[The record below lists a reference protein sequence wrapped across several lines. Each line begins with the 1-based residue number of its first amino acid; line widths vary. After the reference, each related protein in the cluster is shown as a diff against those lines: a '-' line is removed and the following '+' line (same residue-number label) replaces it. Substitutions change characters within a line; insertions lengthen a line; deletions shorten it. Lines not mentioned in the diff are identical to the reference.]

1 MLKILVTSALKNRV
15 WVFTLF
21 IVVAALGIA
30 AALHL
35 PIDAVPD
42 ITNVQVVVNAKT
54 GALDPSRVEKLVTYP
69 IETEMQ
75 GVAGVEEVRSLSK
88 YGLSQVVVIFNEGV
102 DIYFA
107 RQLVAEKLQGV
118 RESLP
123 DGISA
128 ELAPVTTGL
137 GEVLMY
143 VLEPKLGSALS
154 SQDEKSQLLYL
165 REIQEYVVEPQL
177 KKVPGVADIDTNG
190 GLLKQVHINFFPD
203 RLKEYGFSMEQL
215 ATKLESLGESFG
227 GGYIQKGGMQVIVRA
242 TGKLESL
249 DSIANIPLGP
259 SFGGKLIRV
268 KDVADVRFDNALR
281 LGAATQSGKET
292 VLGTVLMRTG
302 ANSREVSLKSEEAL
316 KSSIS
321 LPADV
326 AVKIV
331 YSRSYLV
338 DATIRTVAKSLVEGA
353 ILVVLVLLFLI
364 GNFRAAIIV
373 ALAIPI
379 SMLFALKGMSIFGIS
394 ANLMS
399 LGAIDFGL
407 LVDGSVVLIENV
419 IRRFEGLHGKEINKS
434 EKIKL
439 VLDASGEV
447 LKPLVFG
454 LLIIMLVYIPI
465 LYLEGVEGKMFRPM
479 AATVL
484 LALGASLLI
493 ALFLM
498 PALAF
503 MFIPIK
509 QNEKEPILFR
519 ILRQSYQPLL
529 NLSLRRKWLVFGL
542 AVVPGLLALALFKQL
557 GSDFV
562 PQLDEGDLVINL
574 SRSTKQGID
583 ESVKWQKR
591 SEEIIMKFTE
601 VETVFS
607 RMGTPESALDPMG
620 PYLADTFVILK
631 KDHSQWPIINGEIR
645 TKEQL
650 FEAMKEVLEK
660 DNPDQE
666 VSANQPIEMRFNE
679 ILEGSRADV
688 ALRIFGPD
696 LDQLMEYAEQAEI
709 ALKDIP
715 GISEMESDPL
725 TALTKGPILD
735 VNLNYDKISNL
746 GLALKD
752 VNQLLEH
759 SMSGKDVGSFYQE
772 DRRFPIIL
780 HLDESLRDDINAI
793 SSVPVALPQ
802 GGTIDLKQVASI
814 EEHEQVT
821 TIARSGARRYSA
833 LSIFLKDRDV
843 GSFVKEAKDKIANS
857 INLDPGYIFEWG
869 GQFKNMEQARNRLL
883 LIIPFTLL
891 MIFILLIQS
900 FGNIRHA
907 ALVFMAIPFAMAGGI
922 FALYFRGINFSVSAS
937 VGFIALAGIATLN
950 SMVMVN
956 YFNQLKSEKLPLK
969 DVVSLGALARLRPVS
984 MTALVASLG
993 FIPMAINTGTGA
1005 EVQRPLATVVIGG
1018 IITST
1023 ILTLLVVPVFYEWM
1037 ERLKER
1043 FQKEAE

>member
-1 MLKILVTSALKNRV
+1 MLKALVTSALKNKV

-21 IVVAALGIA
+21 IVVAALGA
-30 AALHL
+30 GAALHL

-42 ITNVQVVVNAKT
+42 ITNVQVVINTKT
-54 GALDPSRVEKLVTYP
+54 GALDPGKIEKLVTYP

-75 GVAGVEEVRSLSK
+75 GISKVEEVRSLSK
-88 YGLSQVVVIFNEGV
+88 YGLSQVVIIFNEGV

-118 RESLP
+118 REALP
-123 DGISA
+123 EGVSA

-143 VLEPKLGSALS
+143 VLELKPGSPLS

-165 REIQEYVVEPQL
+165 REIQEYVLEPQI
-177 KKVPGVADIDTNG
+177 KKIPGVADLDTNG
-190 GLLKQVHINFFPD
+190 GLLKQVHVNFFPD
-203 RLKEYGFSMEQL
+203 RLKNYGLSMEQL

-227 GGYIQKGGMQVIVRA
+227 GGYIQRDGMQVIVRA
-242 TGKLESL
+242 TGNLENL

-268 KDVADVRFDNALR
+268 KDVADVRFDSALR

-292 VLGTVLMRTG
+292 VLGTVLMRIG
-302 ANSREVSLKSEEAL
+302 ANSREVASKAEEAL
-316 KSSIS
+316 KSIS
-321 LPADV
+321 LPEDV
-326 AVKIV
+326 VVKIL

-338 DATIRTVAKSLVEGA
+338 DATIRTVAKSLAEGA
-353 ILVVLVLLFLI
+353 ILVVLVLLLLL

-379 SMLFALKGMSIFGIS
+379 SMLFALKGMEIFGIS

-419 IRRFEGLHGKEINKS
+419 IRRFEGLHGKKVDKA
-434 EKIKL
+434 EKMRI
-439 VLDASGEV
+439 VLDASDEV

-454 LLIIMLVYIPI
+454 LLIIMLVYVPI

-503 MFIPIK
+503 MFIPTA
-509 QNEKEPILFR
+509 QREKEPILFR
-519 ILRQSYQPLL
+519 LLRRTYQPLL
-529 NLSLRRKWLVFGL
+529 KLSLRRKWLVAAL
-542 AVVPGLLALALFKQL
+542 AIAPALLALVLFKHL

-574 SRSTKQGID
+574 ARPSKQGID

-591 SEEIIMKFTE
+591 SEDVIMKFGE
-601 VETVFS
+601 VESVFS

-631 KDHSQWPIINGEIR
+631 KDHNQWPLVDGKRR
-645 TKEQL
+645 TKNEL
-650 FEAMKEVLEK
+650 FEAMKDVLEK

-666 VSANQPIEMRFNE
+666 VSASQPIEMRFNE

-696 LDQLMEYAEQAEI
+696 LDKLMEYGELAKKE
-709 ALKDIP
+709 LKDIA

-725 TALTKGPILD
+725 TALTKSPMLD

-746 GLALKD
+746 GLALRD

-759 SMSGKDVGSFYQE
+759 AMSGKEVGSFYQE
-772 DRRFPIIL
+772 DRRFPIVL
-780 HLDESLRDDINAI
+780 HLDETLRDNLKAI
-793 SSVPVALPQ
+793 SSIPVALPQ
-802 GGTIDLKQVASI
+802 GGTIDLQQVASI
-814 EEHEQVT
+814 QEHEQVT
-821 TIARSGARRYSA
+821 TVARSGARRYSA

-843 GSFVKEAKDKIANS
+843 GSFVNEAKSKIGKS
-857 INLDPGYIFEWG
+857 IKLEQGYKFDWG

-883 LIIPFTLL
+883 VIVPFTLL
-891 MIFILLIQS
+891 VIFILLLQS

-907 ALVFMAIPFAMAGGI
+907 ALVFIAIPFAMAGGV
-922 FALYFRGINFSVSAS
+922 FALYLRGINFSVSAS

-956 YFNQLKSEKLPLK
+956 YFNQLKAENVPLK
-969 DVVSLGALARLRPVS
+969 EAVWQGALARLRPVS

-993 FIPMAINTGTGA
+993 FLPMALNSGTGA

-1018 IITST
+1018 LITST
-1023 ILTLLVVPVFYEWM
+1023 ILTLLVVPVLYEWM

-1043 FQKEAE
+1043 YQKEGA